1 MFAFQLQFQAFLH
14 KEEDIL
20 KVIFFKKESQVLSVL
35 TASKKKQNITQSWNS
50 QEICQPYDTTTQLHS
65 RIQLASLDFTRPN
78 SLPPRTGLVIKK
90 SYRHSLSLM
99 PKTSPCIWKMLE
111 NQNN

>member
-50 QEICQPYDTTTQLHS
+50 QEIC
-65 RIQLASLDFTRPN
+65 
-78 SLPPRTGLVIKK
+78 
-90 SYRHSLSLM
+90 
-99 PKTSPCIWKMLE
+99 
-111 NQNN
+111 